1 MSNFKLTSDSKE
13 NGKTVYNAGIV
24 QNIVALAVAEVEG
37 TVPIQGKKNGIALY
51 IEKDG
56 VYADVSV
63 VVKFGYNIPELA
75 YRIQQSVKQSVEN
88 MTRYRV
94 AEVDV
99 HIQDVVFENGV
110 SVEKTEEKVVEEETT
125 DATNKNKNN

>member
-1 MSNFKLTSDSKE
+1 MSNFKLTSDNKQ
-13 NGKTVYNAGIV
+13 NGKTIYNAGIIH
-24 QNIVALAVAEVEG
+24 NIVALAVAEVEG
-37 TVPIQGKKNGIALY
+37 TVPNPEKKNGISLF

-63 VVKFGYNIPELA
+63 VVKYGYNVPELA

-88 MTRYRV
+88 MTRFKV

-99 HIQDVVFENGV
+99 HIQDVVFCDAQAEAKEPEAENV
-110 SVEKTEEKVVEEETT
+110 HEEES
-125 DATNKNKNN
+125 AAKNED